1 MGKLAVYK
9 YAAAMF
15 LTLQV
20 VVSVFTLVGLFG
32 GNVTPVGNTARAMC
46 VYILPILIAANI
58 VLILYWI
65 IRRKWL
71 FLAIPVLT
79 VACCIPYIG
88 TYYQFSLENPQKNTQ
103 NGLKIASYNVA
114 MFKRETSGFMAQ
126 DILAEMRRQKVDIL
140 CMQEYNEI
148 SGDQKNS
155 ESYKEYFPYQQ
166 VGRSD
171 MVIFSRYPITG
182 SKTILFE
189 ETNNSAMWADV
200 NVNGKEFRVF
210 NVHLETTGINGTL
223 HRASKTM
230 FQQHQEVDKSRLM
243 NAILGNY
250 TLGLMFRSGQ
260 AITIANEKRESEKP
274 TILCGDFNDV
284 PYSFVYNTVK
294 GDMVDGFKEC
304 GAGWMY
310 TYRGMK
316 NKPMRIDYIFHDES
330 IKGLAYYK
338 TDLTYSDH
346 FPVFMKIALQ

>member
-200 NVNGKEFRVF
+200 NVNGK
-210 NVHLETTGINGTL
+210 
-223 HRASKTM
+223 
-230 FQQHQEVDKSRLM
+230 
-243 NAILGNY
+243 
-250 TLGLMFRSGQ
+250 
-260 AITIANEKRESEKP
+260 
-274 TILCGDFNDV
+274 
-284 PYSFVYNTVK
+284 
-294 GDMVDGFKEC
+294 
-304 GAGWMY
+304 
-310 TYRGMK
+310 
-316 NKPMRIDYIFHDES
+316 
-330 IKGLAYYK
+330 
-338 TDLTYSDH
+338 
-346 FPVFMKIALQ
+346 

>member
-15 LTLQV
+15 LTLQI

-189 ETNNSAMWADV
+189 ETNNSAMWADI

-243 NAILGNY
+243 NAIVGNY

-316 NKPMRIDYIFHDES
+316 NKPVRIDYIFHDES

>member
-20 VVSVFTLVGLFG
+20 VVSIFTLVGLFG

-58 VLILYWI
+58 VLMLYWI

-166 VGRSD
+166 VGRND

-189 ETNNSAMWADV
+189 ETNNSAMWADI

-223 HRASKTM
+223 HRAGKTM

-316 NKPMRIDYIFHDES
+316 NKPVRIDYIFHDES

>member
-20 VVSVFTLVGLFG
+20 VLSSFTLVGLFG
-32 GNVTPVGNTARAMC
+32 GDVTPVGNMARALC
-46 VYILPILIAANI
+46 VYILPLLIAANLVMI
-58 VLILYWI
+58 IYWI

-71 FLAIPVLT
+71 LLLIPVVT

-88 TYYQFSLENPQKNTQ
+88 TYYQLNFDDPQKNTES
-103 NGLKIASYNVA
+103 GLKIATYNVA

-126 DILAEMRRQKVDIL
+126 DILAEMRRQKVDVL
-140 CMQEYNEI
+140 CLQEYNEV
-148 SGDQKNS
+148 SGTQKNS
-155 ESYKEYFPYQQ
+155 ESYKEYFPYMQ

-171 MVIFSRYPITG
+171 MMIFSRYPITG

-189 ETNNSAMWADV
+189 ETNNSAMWADI
-200 NVNGKEFRVF
+200 NVKGKEYRIF

-223 HRASKTM
+223 HRAGKIM
-230 FQQHQEVDKSRLM
+230 AQHREVDNNRLF

-250 TLGLMFRSGQ
+250 TMGLMFRSGQ
-260 AITIANEKRESEKP
+260 AITIANEKRESDKP

-316 NKPMRIDYIFHDES
+316 RQPVRIDYIFHDEN
-330 IKGLAYYK
+330 IKGIAYYRS
-338 TDLTYSDH
+338 DLTYSDH
-346 FPVFMKIALQ
+346 FPVFMKIAL

>member
-15 LTLQV
+15 LTLQI

-189 ETNNSAMWADV
+189 ETNNSAMWADI

-223 HRASKTM
+223 HRAGKTM

-243 NAILGNY
+243 NAIVGNY

-316 NKPMRIDYIFHDES
+316 NKPVRIDYIFHDES